1 MKKILIFST
10 AYLPYVGGAE
20 IAVKEL
26 TDRMLDYE
34 FDLITARLDK
44 KLPNFEK
51 LGRVNV
57 YRIGLG
63 NKFDKFLLPFLGC
76 WRALG
81 LDKSRHYQII
91 FSLMASQASIA
102 AAWLKMLHS
111 GKKLLLNLQEG
122 DEEEHLKR
130 YVLGSDWLY
139 SRLIKPWHLL
149 VFKKADL
156 VIAISESLKQ
166 RAAVNGVKCQLAVVP
181 NGVDLKKFSIFN
193 FQFSIKDIKNKLGFS
208 ENDKVLITASRLVK
222 KNAVDDV
229 IKALEYLPENI
240 KFLILGD
247 GPDRKMLED
256 LVVKLKLQNRVI
268 FKGAYDND
276 DLPQYLAI
284 ADVFVR
290 PSLSEGQ
297 GIAFLEAMAAGV
309 PVVATPVGGIVDF
322 LTDNET
328 GLFCKVNNPQSIAEQ
343 VKALLNNKELA
354 EKIKTS
360 ASQLVEKDYDWNL
373 IAVKMKK
380 IFETIMN

>member
-322 LTDNET
+322 LTDN
-328 GLFCKVNNPQSIAEQ
+328 
-343 VKALLNNKELA
+343 
-354 EKIKTS
+354 
-360 ASQLVEKDYDWNL
+360 
-373 IAVKMKK
+373 
-380 IFETIMN
+380 